1 MKKIIPFKKE
11 IKFNT
16 NVAEIISIS
25 LDHDLNKEEHSIKG
39 MFVVSGE
46 YKLTEASINTEPFK
60 YELPFTVALD
70 DKYILDKAVIDI
82 DDFYYETVNNN
93 ALEVNIDVS
102 VEGLEEREIIEGKEE
117 VREETGEENMEESK
131 ERCIEAEDI
140 LSLDAKD
147 DTYRSYTVYIVREG
161 DTLEQIINKYETTKE
176 ILLVYNDL
184 IEIKIGDKII
194 IPC

>member
-102 VEGLEEREIIEGKEE
+102 VEGLEEREIIEEKEE

-176 ILLVYNDL
+176 ILLGYNDL
-184 IEIKIGDKII
+184 SEIKIGDKII

>member
-16 NVAEIISIS
+16 NVAEIVSIA
-25 LDHDLNKEEHSIKG
+25 LDHDLSKEEHSIKG

-46 YKLTEASINTEPFK
+46 YKLTEASLNTEKFN
-60 YELPFTVALD
+60 YELPFTVAMD
-70 DKYILDKAVIDI
+70 EKYILDKVVIDI
-82 DDFYYETVNNN
+82 DDFYYETINNN
-93 ALEVNIDVS
+93 ALEVNIDVM
-102 VEGLEEREIIEGKEE
+102 VDNLEEKEIVDERIEDMKEE
-117 VREETGEENMEESK
+117 LE

-140 LSLDAKD
+140 LSLDTKD

-176 ILLVYNDL
+176 ILLDYNDL
-184 IEIKIGDKII
+184 SEIKIGDKII

>member
-176 ILLVYNDL
+176 ILLGYNDL
-184 IEIKIGDKII
+184 SEIKIGDKII

>member
-102 VEGLEEREIIEGKEE
+102 VEGLEEREIIEEKEE
-117 VREETGEENMEESK
+117 FREETGEENMEESK

-176 ILLVYNDL
+176 ILLGYNDL
-184 IEIKIGDKII
+184 SEIKIGDKII

>member
-82 DDFYYETVNNN
+82 DDFYYETINNN

-102 VEGLEEREIIEGKEE
+102 VEGLEEREIIEEKEE

-176 ILLVYNDL
+176 ILLGYNDL
-184 IEIKIGDKII
+184 SEIKIGDKII

>member
-82 DDFYYETVNNN
+82 DDFYYETINNN

-102 VEGLEEREIIEGKEE
+102 VEGLEEREIIEEE
-117 VREETGEENMEESK
+117 VREESKEDNMKEKK

-140 LSLDAKD
+140 LNLDAKD

-176 ILLVYNDL
+176 ILLGYNDL
-184 IEIKIGDKII
+184 SEIKIGDKII

>member
-11 IKFNT
+11 IKFNS

-25 LDHDLNKEEHSIKG
+25 LDHNLNKEEHSIKG

-46 YKLTEASINTEPFK
+46 YKLTEASINTESFK

-70 DKYILDKAVIDI
+70 DKYLLDKAVIDI
-82 DDFYYETVNNN
+82 DDFYYETINNN

-102 VEGLEEREIIEGKEE
+102 VEGLEERKIIEETKEE
-117 VREETGEENMEESK
+117 ILE
-131 ERCIEAEDI
+131 ERCIETEDI
-140 LSLDAKD
+140 LNFDLKD
-147 DTYRSYTVYIVREG
+147 ETYRSYTVYIVREN
-161 DTLEQIINKYETTKE
+161 DTLDQIINKYETTKE
-176 ILLVYNDL
+176 ILLEYNDL
-184 IEIKIGDKII
+184 SEIKIGDKII

>member
-82 DDFYYETVNNN
+82 DDFYYETINNN

-102 VEGLEEREIIEGKEE
+102 VEGLEEREIIKEE
-117 VREETGEENMEESK
+117 VREETKEENMEEKK

-140 LSLDAKD
+140 LNLDAKD

-176 ILLVYNDL
+176 ILLGYNDL
-184 IEIKIGDKII
+184 SEIKIGDKII